1 MRQGLFI
8 TLEGVDGVGKTTQ
21 ALILKEYFEQL
32 GYEVLN
38 TIEPGGTKLGNSI
51 RQILLNPQ
59 HEELHSMTEIL
70 LYASDRAQH
79 VYEVILPALNAK
91 KIVICDRYVDSSIA
105 YQGYGLG
112 LEIRAIEAVN
122 QWATGGLIPDR
133 TIYLDADPALSLQK
147 TEGDRIEQR
156 TLEYYARVRKGFLTI
171 AQREPERFKV
181 ISADGTREAVADR
194 IIKALGGIYL

>member
-32 GYEVLN
+32 GYEVLH
-38 TIEPGGTKLGNSI
+38 TFEPGGTKLGNSI